1 MRWGRKKASEIL
13 CAAHTRTAS
22 PILIAGSVLCA
33 VFFLVSVRGDP
44 TMPGYPADRSEEA
57 VYAFAQEHTALAD
70 ILGIDEYFPPDA
82 VPTGAFEEK
91 SEAGYREFVR
101 RQWSF
106 GDYMRDAFQALL
118 NDLTS

>member
-33 VFFLVSVRGDP
+33 VFFLAAVRGDHTVP
-44 TMPGYPADRSEEA
+44 VYPADMAEEA

-82 VPTGAFEEK
+82 VQAGAFEEK
-91 SEAGYREFVR
+91 SEIGYREFVR
-101 RQWSF
+101 RKWSF
-106 GDYMRDAFQALL
+106 GDYMRDAFRALL